1 MQKHYHVL
9 QSGFVYEQNTNIN
22 LLSGW
27 FGITKKVC
35 GYVGR
40 RGGGEN
46 MGYIIHNTFNEL

>member
-40 RGGGEN
+40 RGGEN